1 MRRIATCKSLWG
13 LNVYRYIVTWPTI
26 ENDWCLSSMWLFIL
40 NKKVII
46 YGTYTKD
53 RVHAKWN
60 KNSKI
65 LFFLLNKY
73 MYTVKHIS
81 SYFTSSSF
89 IHVKKKIP
97 FYHTIYFTVI
107 WDFGGFIWRIKI
119 KYLLECT
126 KNIAKKIVSFVKQ
139 AFRKTL

>member
-65 LFFLLNKY
+65 LFFLL
-73 MYTVKHIS
+73 
-81 SYFTSSSF
+81 
-89 IHVKKKIP
+89 IHVYCGAYIILFHIIILYTCKKKIP

>member
-26 ENDWCLSSMWLFIL
+26 DNDRCISSMWLFIL

-65 LFFLLNKY
+65 LFFLL
-73 MYTVKHIS
+73 
-81 SYFTSSSF
+81 
-89 IHVKKKIP
+89 IHVYCEAYIILFHIVILYTCKKKKIP

-126 KNIAKKIVSFVKQ
+126 KNIAKKIVAFVKQ